1 VTTTFTVTVT
11 DFAGATSSQT
21 FDLTVN

>member
-11 DFAGATSSQT
+11 DAAGAMSSQT